1 MTDVRLEVEDR
12 LDHSPPERP
21 CDPEA
26 LFEEARRRRRRR
38 WIVCGAALCLLGGAS
53 AAGLAVS
60 GSGGGRPA
68 LKSPHHTA
76 PATPPPAPPTPIQQQ
91 PGVVLPSSAL
101 FNQISVTSNG
111 LLLTG
116 VTKAA
121 GENPQ
126 GPCAAAS
133 ITSASLAVGT
143 LNVGNCGDPLLFG
156 QTVEAVT
163 HQTPPTNSVTVS
175 VNAVNPR
182 TGQLTDGPVVMTYEY
197 SSDTHL
203 VTAYSPES
211 LWIYDAATTNGPELL
226 QVSTHSGAVV
236 DVVRMPKLYR
246 PLLAADDGGVWVAN
260 SIEGSPGPALS
271 YVTSGASAPTTV
283 VADTG
288 LAICWLTAGGTNA
301 WVGAGAGWNCGNQM
315 VQKYVDGARGPVYST
330 PGAGFTPFWVVGNA
344 ADGLWAMQWTQPASP
359 GASSSQQVIFINPDT
374 GAESV
379 AATVPPVVYPNGV
392 PTNGLVQGQGAYF
405 DGALYLLE
413 PPFRQDGYLGY
424 TSIVRVPVSPPT
436 ELRQQ

>member
-1 MTDVRLEVEDR
+1 MTGTGLEVEDR
-12 LDHSPPERP
+12 VGLHQTQRPP
-21 CDPEA
+21 DPEA

-38 WIVCGAALCLLGGAS
+38 WIICSAVLCLLVGAL

-60 GSGGGRPA
+60 RGGGGRS
-68 LKSPHHTA
+68 SPTGQHHTA
-76 PATPPPAPPTPIQQQ
+76 PATQPAAAPPAVQRQ
-91 PGVVLPSSAL
+91 PGVVVPSSAL

-121 GENPQ
+121 GENPH

-133 ITSASLAVGT
+133 ITSESLAVET

-163 HQTPPTNSVTVS
+163 NQVPSSSNVTVAVNV
-175 VNAVNPR
+175 VNAS
-182 TGQLTDGPVVMTYEY
+182 TGKLTDGPIVMTYEY

-203 VTAYSPES
+203 VTAYGPGS
-211 LWIYDAATTNGPELL
+211 LLIYDVATTNGPELL
-226 QVSTHSGAVV
+226 QISGQSGAVV
-236 DVVRMPKLYR
+236 DVDPMPKLYR

-271 YVTSGASAPTTV
+271 YVASRASAPTTV

-288 LAICWLTAGGTNA
+288 TAICWLTADGTDA

-315 VQKYVDGARGPVYST
+315 VQKYADGARGPVYST
-330 PGAGFTPFWVVGNA
+330 PGAGFTPFCVVGDA

-379 AATVPPVVYPNGV
+379 AARVPPVVYPNGV
-392 PTNGLVQGQGAYF
+392 PTNGLVQGQGVYF
-405 DGALYLLE
+405 NGALYLLE

-436 ELRQQ
+436 ELRQS